1 MSEEKFDSKES
12 QTIYHLRVSN
22 YMSYRKQ
29 NNKSYAAKRRMF
41 NPSAWTS
48 GFQGAM
54 DKAAEL
60 AHDGWIVET
69 DQGALDPKQAE
80 DLSKEAKRRGYDTQV
95 IPIVKDGDDIVA
107 QFVAV
112 KQKAAAPAA
121 AQPVSKQASPPVNL
135 NTAIAPEEV
144 EANFIKEFYAK
155 GRQPDGT
162 QADNGFI
169 MAPNRTTCLIRRDAS
184 PQTKSPLV
192 DSSIDTLKTPWGGID
207 AEAVAAL
214 GLAKNTKKQVIF
226 GPAGGEVKANID
238 VLLKGVRSLGG
249 STSTSPGRPIKIA
262 AASKDG
268 VIFLGNTEGDRV
280 CIAPVIGPNGPE
292 DIAYN
297 DALSNYRSN
306 IGS

>member
-1 MSEEKFDSKES
+1 M
-12 QTIYHLRVSN
+12 T
-22 YMSYRKQ
+22 YRKQ
-29 NNKSYAAKRRMF
+29 NSNKSYSAKRRPF
-41 NPSAWTS
+41 NPSAWTA

-60 AHDGWIVET
+60 ARDGWIVET
-69 DQGALDPKQAE
+69 DQGALDPEQAE
-80 DLSKEAKRRGYDTQV
+80 ELTKEAKRRNYDVEV
-95 IPIVKDGDDIVA
+95 IPIVKDGDDVLA

-112 KQKAAAPAA
+112 KQKAATAV

-280 CIAPVIGPNGPE
+280 CIAPVIGPTGPE

-297 DALSNYRSN
+297 NALSNYRSN